1 MIYFA
6 LIIICTI
13 KEASFNQL
21 SCSCVYL
28 PLCIW
33 GVWLCNWFLR
43 ILSFL
48 TLHLFLLL
56 WLKIL
61 CFYFVV
67 LFFKPPWFCI
77 PYEGTGR
84 WGEHPTA
91 ARAEGG
97 EGAPQ
102 PQEPAPPPPLP
113 PPQHRHLY
121 ERHSPRLDF
130 RNIHKVPGDGICCLA
145 TARYMPRLFPGESQR
160 CCNLAEISCFKAI

>member
-97 EGAPQ
+97 EGAP
-102 PQEPAPPPPLP
+102 
-113 PPQHRHLY
+113 
-121 ERHSPRLDF
+121 SPRSQLLLLLFLLPSTDTSMKGTRPGLIFVISTKSQVMGFAVWQQLVTCLD
-130 RNIHKVPGDGICCLA
+130 
-145 TARYMPRLFPGESQR
+145 
-160 CCNLAEISCFKAI
+160 CFLENRRDAVI